1 MAEEDERTAPESP
14 RSKTL
19 LQHFERK
26 VRLHT
31 EHLDDDVRVTDKR
44 IGQMEIAQVDT
55 NTRLAALERS
65 IGDVNTS
72 LQLLFWTD

>member
-1 MAEEDERTAPESP
+1 MAEEDERTPPQSP
-14 RSKTL
+14 RSKAL

-26 VRLHT
+26 ARLQT
-31 EHLDDDVRVTDKR
+31 EHLDDDVRVTNER
-44 IGQMEIAQVDT
+44 IGQMKIAQVDT